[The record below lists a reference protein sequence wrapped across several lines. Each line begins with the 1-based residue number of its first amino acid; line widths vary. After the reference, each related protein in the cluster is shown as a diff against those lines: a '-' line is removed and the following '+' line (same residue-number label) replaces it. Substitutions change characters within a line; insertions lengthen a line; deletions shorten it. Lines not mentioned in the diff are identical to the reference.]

1 MHPKFDAF
9 QSDPLA
15 SCLTLIV
22 TNLEFTGK
30 AGRHL
35 LGFGSVT
42 SDNLHDR
49 CRTPKEV
56 SCNTFVDL
64 FFSCSSLV
72 VDDPQ
77 LPGNFFSPSGSD
89 TLKKYPTI
97 LNLLQLTFGKI
108 SDRGF
113 IGLENPMFSKSHP
126 FEVKFNFF
134 LLQKVEP
141 FEKNKDFFK
150 PRIPRSENFKRKLCC
165 L

>member
-22 TNLEFTGK
+22 TKLEFTGK

-64 FFSCSSLV
+64 FFSCSSSPV

-77 LPGNFFSPSGSD
+77 LPSKLFSPW
-89 TLKKYPTI
+89 KKYPTI
-97 LNLLQLTFGKI
+97 IYCNLHLVWVLSKI
-108 SDRGF
+108 SDQGF
-113 IGLENPMFSKSHP
+113 LGLKNTIFSKSP
-126 FEVKFNFF
+126 TLN
-134 LLQKVEP
+134 
-141 FEKNKDFFK
+141 
-150 PRIPRSENFKRKLCC
+150 
-165 L
+165 

>member
-1 MHPKFDAF
+1 MWPSQNIWTLSTVRTFVDKWICVITNHRKSKQWYIHSETDFNQHTTILAYHHKEIYYSSVHPRFDAF

-77 LPGNFFSPSGSD
+77 LPGKFFSPSD

-97 LNLLQLTFGKI
+97 LNLLQF
-108 SDRGF
+108 
-113 IGLENPMFSKSHP
+113 
-126 FEVKFNFF
+126 
-134 LLQKVEP
+134 
-141 FEKNKDFFK
+141 
-150 PRIPRSENFKRKLCC
+150 
-165 L
+165 

>member
-1 MHPKFDAF
+1 MHPRFDAF

-77 LPGNFFSPSGSD
+77 LPGKFFSPSD
-89 TLKKYPTI
+89 TFKKFPTI
-97 LNLLQLTFGKI
+97 LNLLQFTFGMSTKRNI
-108 SDRGF
+108 RSGVYQ
-113 IGLENPMFSKSHP
+113 LKKPLFSKSHLC
-126 FEVKFNFF
+126 ELISRFF
-134 LLQKVEP
+134 
-141 FEKNKDFFK
+141 FFK
-150 PRIPRSENFKRKLCC
+150 RRTL
-165 L
+165 